1 MAWESADLKPMSKKL
16 ELVKLTLCGPSDV
29 AKEIDI
35 AKKVIDDWN
44 RLNAEA
50 RGLTVKH
57 QHWLSDTYPDASER
71 GQGNVNKL
79 IIDEAQ
85 ILVAVF
91 WWRIGTPT
99 GEAESGTVEEIRRGI
114 QLGRKVLVYFSD
126 LEPIPTNADK
136 QQVDKLW
143 SFRQELK
150 AKSSCWSFQSR
161 DKFREQFTNHLAF
174 ALNAF
179 KPKVP
184 RKSPKAPTKITQTMR
199 DGIQNTGDGNTFN
212 QYQHPPVIKNVM
224 ERRAG
229 SVTAEE
235 EHQIGLWIE
244 ELAEGTLGK
253 TRSDAF
259 AKWGSRFLEKFK
271 VAKREALQ
279 SAEMSDVEKWYRLQR
294 AIQKSG
300 LKTKAPDQWRK
311 SRIAAIKRAM
321 KEKEKVN
328 ETYYPELSD
337 RLNMKKPF
345 TSLTKLTKTDLQR
358 VYDMVLRDNRGS

>member
-1 MAWESADLKPMSKKL
+1 MSKKL

-57 QHWLSDTYPDASER
+57 QHWLSDTYPNASER
-71 GQGNVNKL
+71 AQGNVNKL
-79 IIDEAQ
+79 VIDEAQ

-91 WWRIGTPT
+91 WRRIGTPT
-99 GEAESGTVEEIRRGI
+99 GEGESGTVEEIRRGI
-114 QLGRKVLVYFSD
+114 RLRRKVLVYFSD
-126 LEPIPTNADK
+126 LESLSTNTDQ

-150 AKSSCWSFQSR
+150 ARSSCWSFQSR
-161 DKFREQFTNHLAF
+161 DKFREQFANHLAL

-179 KPKVP
+179 KPKGP
-184 RKSPKAPTKITQTMR
+184 RGKIKEQTKVTQTMR
-199 DGIQNTGDGNTFN
+199 DGIQSAGDGNTFN
-212 QYQHPPVIKNVM
+212 QYQVPPVIKNIM
-224 ERRAG
+224 ERRPD
-229 SVTAEE
+229 SVTVEE
-235 EHQIGLWIE
+235 EYQIGLWIK

-253 TRSDAF
+253 TRDEAF
-259 AKWGSRFLEKFK
+259 AEWGSRFLEKFK
-271 VAKREALQ
+271 VAKREALP
-279 SAEMSDVEKWYRLQR
+279 SADFGEVQKWYRQQR

-300 LKTKAPDQWRK
+300 LKTKAPDQWRNA
-311 SRIAAIKRAM
+311 RIAAIKRAM
-321 KEKEKVN
+321 KEMGKVN

-345 TSLTKLTKTDLQR
+345 TSLTKLTRTDLQR